1 MDVGEVN
8 NSIWLAYESSKLL
21 HVIMRLL
28 PFKIIYWLAIT
39 AKMKRRKDKL
49 CELCLEFG
57 RKGKEEETEMTGE
70 ISPIENS
77 SSAV

>member
-1 MDVGEVN
+1 
-8 NSIWLAYESSKLL
+8 
-21 HVIMRLL
+21 
-28 PFKIIYWLAIT
+28 
-39 AKMKRRKDKL
+39 MKRRKDKL